1 MCWFVLFPLAASWP
15 LVLNLGTHI
24 PGAGAGDNV
33 AFLWNFWWFRQALSD
48 PGLEFFF
55 TPYLFAPAG
64 TPLALH
70 THTARP
76 ALAGATILGTL
87 SVAAAHNLVLIG
99 GLAANGI
106 TMYLLAWHHVRR
118 SMPAVLAGT
127 VFAGSAYIWIHMLGH
142 FNLVHAWVL
151 PLVAWTWIRL
161 LEAPAISRGAAAGI
175 AFAAAAYT
183 DYYYLVF
190 SAVFAAA
197 WAVSSWWRFDVRWGT
212 ARWPRM
218 ERALVI
224 VMTAAGLLI
233 VAILITG
240 GFRVDFGRLQIS
252 ASHVRNPVSALWLLA
267 LVWMLLR
274 LRVGV
279 ARTDARPLRACAPAL
294 AATFAV
300 TSILALPLAVAAI
313 QLLASGDYVSP
324 PHTWR
329 SGPRGIDLVTIVL
342 GNPLHGHLARD
353 VYGRFGIDLMEQAAW
368 PGLMPLVLL
377 ALILVRR
384 TRLEA
389 DGRRWMWLAA
399 LFFVWSCGAYL
410 TIAGLD
416 TGLPMPQ
423 ALARFV
429 PILSNA
435 RMPGRAFVMVQLAAA
450 VVSAIVVARAGWR
463 PRVVAA
469 LIAVAALDSAVSI
482 PLYRLP
488 KSGALE
494 ERLRDAGRQA
504 VVELPVG
511 IRDGF
516 GEMGRFDHRAL
527 VFQTAHRQ
535 PIAGGFVARLSARTR
550 QTYESNAALRSLL
563 QMSGSPHDAE
573 LPPDTAANLLELGI
587 THLVVNTDLMPPSTR
602 VSLEASGCKLVMV
615 EGTRELYLIGGAP

>member
-15 LVLNLGTHI
+15 LVLNVGTHI

-48 PGLEFFF
+48 PALDFFF

-64 TPLALH
+64 TPLVLH
-70 THTARP
+70 THTALP
-76 ALAGATILGTL
+76 ALTGATVFGWLP
-87 SVAAAHNLVLIG
+87 VAAAHNVVLLG

-106 TMYLLAWHHVRR
+106 AMYLLAWHHVRR
-118 SMPAVLAGT
+118 SLPAVLAGT

-161 LEAPAISRGAAAGI
+161 LDAPAISRGAAAGI
-175 AFAAAAYT
+175 AIAAAAYT

-197 WAVSSWWRFDVRWGT
+197 WAVWSWWRFDVRWST

-218 ERALVI
+218 ERVLAI
-224 VMTAAGLLI
+224 IMIAAGLLI

-240 GFRVDFGRLQIS
+240 GFRVDFGGLRIS

-267 LVWMLLR
+267 LAWVLLR

-279 ARTDARPLRACAPAL
+279 ARTGASPLRTCAPGL
-294 AATFAV
+294 AATLVVAF
-300 TSILALPLAVAAI
+300 ILVLPLAIAAI

-329 SGPRGIDLVTIVL
+329 SGPRGIDLITLVL

-353 VYGRFGIDLMEQAAW
+353 AYGRYGIDLMEQAAW
-368 PGLMPLVLL
+368 PGLIPLVLL

-384 TRLEA
+384 IRLEA

-399 LFFVWSCGAYL
+399 FFFVWSCGAYL

-423 ALARFV
+423 ALVRFI

-435 RMPGRAFVMVQLAAA
+435 RMPGRAFVMVELAVA
-450 VVSAIVVARAGWR
+450 VLSAIVVSRAGWKR
-463 PRVVAA
+463 SVVAA
-469 LIAVAALDSAVSI
+469 LIAMAVLDSVVSI

-494 ERLRDAGRQA
+494 ARLRDAGGQA

-535 PIAGGFVARLSARTR
+535 PIAGGFVARLSGRTR
-550 QTYESNAALRSLL
+550 QTYESNTALRSLL
-563 QMSGSPHDAE
+563 QMSDLPQDAR
-573 LPPDTAANLLELGI
+573 LPPDTGANLLGLGI
-587 THLVVNTDLMPPSTR
+587 THLIVNTDLMPPSTR
-602 VSLEASGCKLVMV
+602 VSLEASGFKLVLV